1 MKNEYDFSGGER
13 GRFFK
18 PDAEINLPVYL
29 NADVFAF
36 VQNIA
41 KKKNSDV
48 SVVVNQL
55 IHSDMQ
61 IAECVAEEPAEY
73 KAKPEE

>member
-1 MKNEYDFSGGER
+1 MKNEYDFSGGKR

-29 NADVFAF
+29 NADVLAF

-61 IAECVAEEPAEY
+61 IAECVAESPADY
-73 KAKPEE
+73 KTKAD

>member
-13 GRFFK
+13 GRFYK
-18 PDAEINLPVYL
+18 PGAEVNLPVYL
-29 NADVFAF
+29 NADVFTF

-48 SVVVNQL
+48 SKVVNQL

-61 IAECVAEEPAEY
+61 IAETMGV
-73 KAKPEE
+73 K

>member
-18 PDAEINLPVYL
+18 PDVEINRPVYL
-29 NADVFAF
+29 NADVLAF

-61 IAECVAEEPAEY
+61 IAECVAEEPADY
-73 KAKPEE
+73 KTKQD